1 MNKNKSPL
9 DAMIVEDEKDLSFL
23 ISLLLIQKNLKPSC
37 VSSIADARK
46 AIAIINPLLLF
57 LDNRL
62 PDGFG
67 IDYIPE
73 IKQEHPHTKI
83 VMITAHNSM
92 QEIQTAFNNGADY
105 FISKPFNAEI
115 IKNTIDLI
123 IRKTFVNP

>member
-1 MNKNKSPL
+1 VPF
-9 DAMIVEDEKDLSFL
+9 SFL
-23 ISLLLIQKNLKPSC
+23 KRYKLSIKPAAHVYTSPYNFCKNLKPSC